1 MGKASDRCEEY
12 TFLGTALVQMEK
24 QREESCKVFV
34 AIHSPWDKGRRLDLD
49 LEGPG

>member
-34 AIHSPWDKGRRLDLD
+34 AIRVLGTKA
-49 LEGPG
+49 EGLTLT